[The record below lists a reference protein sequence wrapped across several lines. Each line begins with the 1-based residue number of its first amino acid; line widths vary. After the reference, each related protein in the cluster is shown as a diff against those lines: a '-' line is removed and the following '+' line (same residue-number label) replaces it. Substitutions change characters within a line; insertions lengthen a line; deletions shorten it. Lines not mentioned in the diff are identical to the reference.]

1 MNIVIDNEVWCELEV
16 EGSICKYKF
25 FLLNIPCAD
34 GGHKKTGCDDDY
46 YLRSS
51 LYPMPPEVIEGE
63 IYCDSNE
70 DAVRCAASIELL
82 HKSSFYE
89 KKFKEYGNWWIG
101 GMDMGLIFTQFNGEP
116 MKFLHHTFESS
127 FDEESLMQI
136 QKKINEARFIF
147 HYFLL
152 PENAGE
158 GLWEVEAAYE
168 KILPEGDAELIWQI
182 TLPEDGKKTVS
193 IWYR

>member
-25 FLLNIPCAD
+25 FLLNIPCAY
-34 GGHKKTGCDDDY
+34 GGHKKTGYDDDY
-46 YLRSS
+46 YSRDP
-51 LYPMPPEVIEGE
+51 LYPTPPEVIEGK

-70 DAVRCAASIELL
+70 DARQCAASIELL
-82 HKSSFYE
+82 HKTSFYGE
-89 KKFKEYGNWWIG
+89 EYEEYGNWWIG

-127 FDEESLMQI
+127 FDEERLTQI
-136 QKKINEARFIF
+136 QKKINDARFIF

-152 PENAGE
+152 PENTNE
-158 GLWEVEAAYE
+158 GLWVVDEAYE
-168 KILPEGDAELIWQI
+168 KILPEGDAELILQI
-182 TLPEDGKKTVS
+182 TLPEDGKRTVS